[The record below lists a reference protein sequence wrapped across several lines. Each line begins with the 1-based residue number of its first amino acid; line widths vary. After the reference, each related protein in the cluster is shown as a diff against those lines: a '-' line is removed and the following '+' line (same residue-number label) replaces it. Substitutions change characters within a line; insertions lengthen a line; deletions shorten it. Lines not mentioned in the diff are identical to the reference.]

1 MMRDSFFCKIF
12 VKVKKNTV
20 ICNEKHKN
28 NSNHHLTIMK
38 KIFFF
43 VCCIAVAAYS
53 FGQQALGQRPRVKSP
68 VVNSDGTVTFNFYD
82 PTAQQVSVTGDFE
95 EIHWQTL
102 PMEHQENGLWTV
114 TTKQPL
120 NPELYSYSLSV
131 DGQRF
136 IDPANSYVN
145 RDISTL
151 SNIFIV
157 TGSDDDK
164 GHLYQVNDVPHGT
177 LSRVWYDSPTL
188 GQQRRMT
195 VYLPAS
201 YDGKKRF
208 PVMYLLH
215 GHGGDETSWG
225 DLGRTSQIMDN
236 LIAEGK
242 AVPMIVVMPNGNPTC
257 NAAPG
262 WWHEG
267 MYTPDGNAF
276 NQRGAKA
283 SMEESFMDIVNFVDS
298 HYKTIRKRSARAVT
312 GLSMGGGHT
321 FGISRLYPTVFDYYG
336 LQSAAAR
343 FNKGDAK
350 FDEQMSRLFASKPR
364 LFWIAIGKEDFL
376 MQMNTELRHYLDEHQ
391 YPYEYYENDGGHIWR
406 NWRIYLSMFAQKI
419 FKDK

>member
-1 MMRDSFFCKIF
+1 
-12 VKVKKNTV
+12 
-20 ICNEKHKN
+20 
-28 NSNHHLTIMK
+28 MK
-38 KIFFF
+38 KFMFL
-43 VCCIAVAAYS
+43 VCGCLMAMNSVA
-53 FGQQALGQRPRVKSP
+53 QQQLGQRARVQSP
-68 VVNSDGTVTFNFYD
+68 VVNADGTVTFNFYS
-82 PTAQQVSVTGDFE
+82 PSAQRVSVSGDFD
-95 EIHWQTL
+95 EIRNQRLEMTK
-102 PMEHQENGLWTV
+102 QENGVWTV
-114 TTKQPL
+114 TTKAL

-136 IDPANSYVN
+136 VDPANSYVN

-157 TGSDDDK
+157 TKSNDDK
-164 GHLYQVNDVPHGT
+164 GHLYSVNDVPHGT

-195 VYLPAS
+195 VYLPAA
-201 YDGKKRF
+201 YDGKKAF

-215 GHGGDETSWG
+215 GHGGDETAWG
-225 DLGRTSQIMDN
+225 DLGRASQIMDN

-242 AVPMIVVMPNGNPTC
+242 CVPMIVVMPNGNPTC

-283 SMEESFMDIVNFVDS
+283 SMEESFMDIVNYVDS
-298 HYKTIRKRSARAVT
+298 HYKTIKKRSGRAVT

-321 FGISRLYPTVFDYYG
+321 FGISRLYPETFDYYG

-343 FNKGDAK
+343 VRQNDAK
-350 FDEQMSRLFASKPR
+350 FNEQMTRLFSSKPK

-376 MQMNTELRHYLDEHQ
+376 IQQNNGLRQYLDEHK

-406 NWRIYLSMFAQKI
+406 NWRIYLTMFAQK
-419 FKDK
+419 FFRD

>member
-1 MMRDSFFCKIF
+1 
-12 VKVKKNTV
+12 
-20 ICNEKHKN
+20 
-28 NSNHHLTIMK
+28 MK
-38 KIFFF
+38 KFMIY
-43 VCCIAVAAYS
+43 VCCSLMAMSS
-53 FGQQALGQRPRVKSP
+53 FAQQQLGQRPRVQSP
-68 VVNSDGTVTFNFYD
+68 VVNADGTVTFNFYD
-82 PTAQQVSVTGDFE
+82 PSAQRVTVSGDFN
-95 EIHWQTL
+95 EIGNRRLNLTK
-102 PMEHQENGLWTV
+102 QENGVWTG
-114 TTKQPL
+114 TTTAL

-157 TGSDDDK
+157 TKSNDDK
-164 GHLYQVNDVPHGT
+164 GHLYSVNNVPHGT

-195 VYLPAS
+195 VYLPAA
-201 YDGKKRF
+201 YDGKKAF

-215 GHGGDETSWG
+215 GHGGDETAWG
-225 DLGRTSQIMDN
+225 DLGRASQIMDN

-242 AVPMIVVMPNGNPTC
+242 CVPMIVVMPNGNPTC

-283 SMEESFMDIVNFVDS
+283 TMEESFMDIVNYVDS
-298 HYKTIRKRSARAVT
+298 HYKTIKKRSGRAVT

-321 FGISRLYPTVFDYYG
+321 FGISRLYPEVFDYYG

-343 FNKGDAK
+343 MQQNDAK
-350 FDEQMSRLFASKPR
+350 FDEQMARLFASKPK

-376 MQMNTELRHYLDEHQ
+376 MQMNTQLRGYLDEHH

-406 NWRIYLSMFAQKI
+406 NWRIYLTLFAQKI
-419 FKDK
+419 FK

>member
-1 MMRDSFFCKIF
+1 
-12 VKVKKNTV
+12 
-20 ICNEKHKN
+20 
-28 NSNHHLTIMK
+28 MK
-38 KIFFF
+38 KFMFL
-43 VCCIAVAAYS
+43 VCGCLMAMNSVA
-53 FGQQALGQRPRVKSP
+53 QQQLGQRARVQSP
-68 VVNSDGTVTFNFYD
+68 VVNADGTVTFNFYS
-82 PTAQQVSVTGDFE
+82 PSAQRVSVSGDFD
-95 EIHWQTL
+95 EIRNQRLEMTK
-102 PMEHQENGLWTV
+102 QENGVWTV
-114 TTKQPL
+114 TTKAL

-136 IDPANSYVN
+136 VDPANSYVN

-157 TGSDDDK
+157 TKSDDDK
-164 GHLYQVNDVPHGT
+164 GHLYSVNDVPHGT

-195 VYLPAS
+195 VYLPAA
-201 YDGKKRF
+201 YDGKKAF

-215 GHGGDETSWG
+215 GHGGDETAWG
-225 DLGRTSQIMDN
+225 DLGRASQIMDN

-242 AVPMIVVMPNGNPTC
+242 CVPMIVVMPNGNPTC

-283 SMEESFMDIVNFVDS
+283 SMEESFMDIVNYVDS
-298 HYKTIRKRSARAVT
+298 YYKTIKKRSGRAVT

-321 FGISRLYPTVFDYYG
+321 FGISRLYPETFDYYG

-343 FNKGDAK
+343 VQQNDAK
-350 FDEQMSRLFASKPR
+350 FNEQMSRLFSSKPK

-376 MQMNTELRHYLDEHQ
+376 IQQNNGLRQYLDEHK

-406 NWRIYLSMFAQKI
+406 NWRIYLTMFAQKI
-419 FKDK
+419 FRD

>member
-1 MMRDSFFCKIF
+1 
-12 VKVKKNTV
+12 
-20 ICNEKHKN
+20 
-28 NSNHHLTIMK
+28 MK
-38 KIFFF
+38 KFMFL
-43 VCCIAVAAYS
+43 VCGCLMAMNSVA
-53 FGQQALGQRPRVKSP
+53 QQQLGQRARVQSP
-68 VVNSDGTVTFNFYD
+68 VVNADGTVTFNFYS
-82 PTAQQVSVTGDFE
+82 PSAQRVSVSGDFD
-95 EIHWQTL
+95 EIRNQRLEMTK
-102 PMEHQENGLWTV
+102 QENGVWTV
-114 TTKQPL
+114 TTKAL

-136 IDPANSYVN
+136 VDPANSYVN

-157 TGSDDDK
+157 TKSNDDK
-164 GHLYQVNDVPHGT
+164 GHLYSVNDVPHGT

-195 VYLPAS
+195 VYLPAA
-201 YDGKKRF
+201 YDGKKAF

-215 GHGGDETSWG
+215 GHGGDETAWG
-225 DLGRTSQIMDN
+225 DLGRASQIMDN

-242 AVPMIVVMPNGNPTC
+242 CVPMIVVMPNGNPTC

-298 HYKTIRKRSARAVT
+298 HYKTVKQRSGRAVT
-312 GLSMGGGHT
+312 GLSMGGGLT
-321 FGISRLYPTVFDYYG
+321 FGISRLYPETFDYYG

-343 FNKGDAK
+343 VQQNDAK
-350 FDEQMSRLFASKPR
+350 FNEQMSRLFSSKPK

-376 MQMNTELRHYLDEHQ
+376 IQQNNGLRQYLDAHN

-419 FKDK
+419 FRD

>member
-1 MMRDSFFCKIF
+1 MKRFFLILCSTLM
-12 VKVKKNTV
+12 VMNG
-20 ICNEKHKN
+20 
-28 NSNHHLTIMK
+28 
-38 KIFFF
+38 
-43 VCCIAVAAYS
+43 YS
-53 FGQQALGQRPRVKSP
+53 QQALGQRPKVKSP
-68 VVNSDGTVTFNFYD
+68 VVNADGTVTFNFYS
-82 PTAQQVSVTGDFE
+82 PRAQEVSVTGDFE
-95 EIHWQTL
+95 QIHWLTL
-102 PMEHQENGLWTV
+102 PMTKQDNGVWTV
-114 TTKQPL
+114 TTKKL
-120 NPELYSYSLSV
+120 APELYSYSLTV

-157 TGSDDDK
+157 TNSKDDK
-164 GHLYQVNDVPHGT
+164 GHLYQVNNVPHGT

-195 VYLPAS
+195 VYLPAA

-215 GHGGDETSWG
+215 GHGGDETAWG

-276 NQRGAKA
+276 NNRGAKA
-283 SMEESFMDIVNFVDS
+283 TMEESFMDIVNYIDS
-298 HYKTIRKRSARAVT
+298 HYRTIKKRSARAVT

-321 FGISRLYPTVFDYYG
+321 FGISCLYPDVFDYYG

-343 FNKGDAK
+343 FKKDDAQ
-350 FDEQMSRLFASKPR
+350 FDAQMARLFASNPK
-364 LFWIAIGKEDFL
+364 LYWIAIGNEDFL
-376 MQMNTELRHYLDEHQ
+376 LQMNNELRTYLDNHH
-391 YPYEYYENDGGHIWR
+391 YTYEYYENDGGHIWR
-406 NWRIYLSMFAQKI
+406 NWRIYLTMFAQRL
-419 FKDK
+419 FR

>member
-1 MMRDSFFCKIF
+1 MKRVKANDGEYCKSINSVSMAARPSFSGSKCWKRI
-12 VKVKKNTV
+12 
-20 ICNEKHKN
+20 
-28 NSNHHLTIMK
+28 LL
-38 KIFFF
+38 F
-43 VCCIAVAAYS
+43 VCCGLMTMNS

-68 VVNSDGTVTFNFYD
+68 VLNADGTVTFNFFD
-82 PTAQQVSVTGDFE
+82 PTAQRVSVTGDFR
-95 EIHWQTL
+95 EISGQTL
-102 PMEHQENGLWTV
+102 QMLKQENGVWTA
-114 TTKQPL
+114 TTKVL

-131 DGQRF
+131 DGQRI
-136 IDPANSYVN
+136 IDPSNSYVN

-157 TGSDDDK
+157 TKGKGDK
-164 GHLYQVNDVPHGT
+164 GHLYQVNDVPHGA
-177 LSRVWYDSPTL
+177 LLRVWYDSPTL

-195 VYLPAS
+195 VYLPAA

-215 GHGGDETSWG
+215 GHGGDETAWG
-225 DLGRTSQIMDN
+225 DLGRASQIMDN

-242 AVPMIVVMPNGNPTC
+242 CVPMIVVMPNGNPTC

-283 SMEESFMDIVNFVDS
+283 TMEESFMDIVNFIDAN
-298 HYKTIRKRSARAVT
+298 YKTIRKRSARAVT

-321 FGISRLYPTVFDYYG
+321 FGISYLYPEVFDYYG

-343 FNKGDAK
+343 VKKNDAQ
-350 FDEQMSRLFASKPR
+350 FDAQMARLFESKPR
-364 LFWIAIGKEDFL
+364 LYWIAIGKEDFL
-376 MQMNTELRHYLDEHQ
+376 MQMNNELRSYLDGHH

-406 NWRIYLSMFAQKI
+406 NWRIYLAMFAQKI
-419 FKDK
+419 FKD

>member
-1 MMRDSFFCKIF
+1 MMRKQLFLFA
-12 VKVKKNTV
+12 
-20 ICNEKHKN
+20 
-28 NSNHHLTIMK
+28 
-38 KIFFF
+38 
-43 VCCIAVAAYS
+43 CCCLYALSGTA
-53 FGQQALGQRPRVKSP
+53 QQQLGQRPRVKSP
-68 VVNSDGTVTFNFYD
+68 VVNQDATVTFNFYD
-82 PTAQQVSVTGDFE
+82 PSAQRVSVNGDFE
-95 EIHWQTL
+95 EIRNQRLDMTK
-102 PMEHQENGLWTV
+102 QENGVWTV
-114 TTKQPL
+114 TTAPL
-120 NPELYSYSLSV
+120 NPELYSYSFSV

-136 IDPANSYVN
+136 VDPANSYVN

-157 TGSDDDK
+157 SKSADDK
-164 GHLYQVNDVPHGT
+164 GHLYSVNNVPHGT

-195 VYLPAS
+195 VYLPPS

-215 GHGGDETSWG
+215 GHGGDETAWG

-242 AVPMIVVMPNGNPTC
+242 AKPMIVVMPNGNPTC
-257 NAAPG
+257 DAAPG

-276 NQRGAKA
+276 NRRGAKA
-283 SMEESFMDIVNFVDS
+283 NLEESFMDIVNFIDS
-298 HYKTIRKRSARAVT
+298 HYRTIKKRSARAVS

-321 FGISRLYPTVFDYYG
+321 FGIARLYPDVFDYYG
-336 LQSAAAR
+336 LQSAAAQVR
-343 FNKGDAK
+343 LNDEK
-350 FDEQMSRLFASKPR
+350 FDTQMMRLFASKPR

-376 MQMNTELRHYLDEHQ
+376 IRMNNELREYLDAKG

-406 NWRIYLSMFAQKI
+406 NWRIYLTLFAQKL
-419 FKDK
+419 FKDLK

>member
-1 MMRDSFFCKIF
+1 
-12 VKVKKNTV
+12 
-20 ICNEKHKN
+20 
-28 NSNHHLTIMK
+28 MK
-38 KIFFF
+38 RILSLA
-43 VCCIAVAAYS
+43 VCGLLAVGSVA
-53 FGQQALGQRPRVKSP
+53 QQQLGMRPRVQSP
-68 VVNSDGTVTFNFYD
+68 VVNVDGTVTFNFYD
-82 PTAQQVSVTGDFE
+82 PTAQAVSVFGDFK
-95 EIHWQTL
+95 EISGQQLDMTR
-102 PMEHQENGLWTV
+102 QDNGIWSV
-114 TTKQPL
+114 TTSL
-120 NPELYSYSLSV
+120 LAPELYSYSLTV

-157 TGSDDDK
+157 SKTDSDK
-164 GHLYQVNDVPHGT
+164 GHLYTVNNVPHGT

-195 VYLPAS
+195 IYLPPT

-215 GHGGDETSWG
+215 GHGGDETAWS

-242 AVPMIVVMPNGNPTC
+242 CVPMIVVMPNGNPTC

-283 SMEESFMDIVNFVDS
+283 TMEESFMDIVRFVDS

-321 FGISRLYPTVFDYYG
+321 FGISRLYPEEFDYYG
-336 LQSAAAR
+336 LQSAACR
-343 FNKGDAK
+343 MPRDRQQ
-350 FDEQMSRLFASKPR
+350 FDEQMARLFASKPK
-364 LFWIAIGKEDFL
+364 LYWIAIGKDDFL
-376 MQMNTELRHYLDEHQ
+376 MQMNTELRQYLDGKG
-391 YPYEYYENDGGHIWR
+391 YKYEYYENDGGHIWR
-406 NWRIYLSMFAQKI
+406 NWRIYLTMFAQKL
-419 FKDK
+419 FK

>member
-1 MMRDSFFCKIF
+1 
-12 VKVKKNTV
+12 
-20 ICNEKHKN
+20 
-28 NSNHHLTIMK
+28 MK
-38 KIFFF
+38 RILSLA
-43 VCCIAVAAYS
+43 VCGLLAVGSVA
-53 FGQQALGQRPRVKSP
+53 QQQLGMRPRVQSP
-68 VVNSDGTVTFNFYD
+68 VVNADGTVTFNFYD
-82 PTAQQVSVTGDFE
+82 PTAQAVSVFGDFK
-95 EIHWQTL
+95 EISGQQLDMTR
-102 PMEHQENGLWTV
+102 QDNGIWTV
-114 TTKQPL
+114 TTSPL
-120 NPELYSYSLSV
+120 APELYSYSLTV

-157 TGSDDDK
+157 SKTDSDT
-164 GHLYQVNDVPHGT
+164 GHLYTVNNVPHGT

-195 VYLPAS
+195 IYLPPT

-215 GHGGDETSWG
+215 GHGGDETAWS

-242 AVPMIVVMPNGNPTC
+242 CVPMIVVMPNGNPTC

-276 NQRGAKA
+276 NQRGAK
-283 SMEESFMDIVNFVDS
+283 STMEESFMDIVNFVDS
-298 HYKTIRKRSARAVT
+298 HYQTIQKRSARAVT

-321 FGISRLYPTVFDYYG
+321 FGISRLYPQVFDYYG
-336 LQSAAAR
+336 LQSAACR
-343 FNKGDAK
+343 MPKELIPNTPNSKLNDD
-350 FDEQMSRLFASKPR
+350 FDGQMARLFASKPK
-364 LFWIAIGKEDFL
+364 LFWIAIGKDDFL
-376 MQMNTELRHYLDEHQ
+376 MQMNTELRQYLDAHH

-406 NWRIYLSMFAQKI
+406 NWRIYLTLFAQKI
-419 FKDK
+419 FKE

>member
-1 MMRDSFFCKIF
+1 MKRLFVFLGCLAIF
-12 VKVKKNTV
+12 V
-20 ICNEKHKN
+20 
-28 NSNHHLTIMK
+28 S
-38 KIFFF
+38 
-43 VCCIAVAAYS
+43 S
-53 FGQQALGQRPRVKSP
+53 FGQQALGQRPKVKSP
-68 VVNSDGTVTFNFYD
+68 VVNDDCTVTFNFFD
-82 PTAQQVSVTGDFE
+82 PTAEQVSVTGDFE
-95 EIHWQTL
+95 EIHAVTL
-102 PMEHQENGLWTV
+102 PMTKQENGLWTV
-114 TTKQPL
+114 TTKPL

-157 TGSDDDK
+157 TKSDGDK

-177 LSRVWYDSPTL
+177 LSRVWYDSPRL

-195 VYLPAS
+195 VYLPAA

-215 GHGGDETSWG
+215 GHGGDETAWG
-225 DLGRTSQIMDN
+225 DLGRASQIMDN
-236 LIAEGK
+236 MIAEGK
-242 AVPMIVVMPNGNPTC
+242 AVPMIVVMPNGIPTC

-276 NQRGAKA
+276 NERGAKA
-283 SMEESFMDIVNFVDS
+283 TMEESFIDIVNFIDS
-298 HYKTIRKRSARAVT
+298 HYMTIAKRQARAVT

-321 FGISRLYPTVFDYYG
+321 FGISRLYPEMFDYYG

-343 FNKGDAK
+343 VKVNDAA
-350 FDEQMSRLFASKPR
+350 FDNQMSRLFASKPK
-364 LFWIAIGKEDFL
+364 LYWIAIGKEDFL
-376 MQMNTELRHYLDEHQ
+376 MKMNDQLREYLDANGYQ
-391 YPYEYYENDGGHIWR
+391 YEYYENDGGHLWR
-406 NWRIYLSMFAQKI
+406 NWRIYLTLFAQRL
-419 FKDK
+419 FHDL

>member
-1 MMRDSFFCKIF
+1 
-12 VKVKKNTV
+12 
-20 ICNEKHKN
+20 
-28 NSNHHLTIMK
+28 MK
-38 KIFFF
+38 KFMFL
-43 VCCIAVAAYS
+43 VCGCLMAMNSVA
-53 FGQQALGQRPRVKSP
+53 QQQLGQRARVQSP
-68 VVNSDGTVTFNFYD
+68 VVNADGTVTFNFYS
-82 PTAQQVSVTGDFE
+82 PSAQRVSVSGDFD
-95 EIHWQTL
+95 EIRNQRLEMTK
-102 PMEHQENGLWTV
+102 QENGVWTV
-114 TTKQPL
+114 TTKAL

-136 IDPANSYVN
+136 VDPANSYVN

-157 TGSDDDK
+157 TKSNDDK
-164 GHLYQVNDVPHGT
+164 GHLYSVNDVPHGT

-195 VYLPAS
+195 VYLPAA
-201 YDGKKRF
+201 YDGKKAF

-215 GHGGDETSWG
+215 GHGGDETAWG
-225 DLGRTSQIMDN
+225 DLGRASQIMDN

-242 AVPMIVVMPNGNPTC
+242 CVPMIVVMPNGNPTC

-298 HYKTIRKRSARAVT
+298 HYKTVKKRSGRAVT

-321 FGISRLYPTVFDYYG
+321 FGISRLYPETFDYYG

-343 FNKGDAK
+343 VQQNDAK
-350 FDEQMSRLFASKPR
+350 FNEQMSRLFSSKPK

-376 MQMNTELRHYLDEHQ
+376 IQQNNGLRQYLDAHN

-406 NWRIYLSMFAQKI
+406 NWRIYLSMFAQK
-419 FKDK
+419 

>member
-1 MMRDSFFCKIF
+1 
-12 VKVKKNTV
+12 
-20 ICNEKHKN
+20 
-28 NSNHHLTIMK
+28 MK
-38 KIFFF
+38 KFIFL
-43 VCCIAVAAYS
+43 VCGCLMAMNSVA
-53 FGQQALGQRPRVKSP
+53 QQQLGQRARVQSP
-68 VVNSDGTVTFNFYD
+68 VVNADGTVTFNFYS
-82 PTAQQVSVTGDFE
+82 PSAQRVSVSGDFD
-95 EIHWQTL
+95 EIRNQRL
-102 PMEHQENGLWTV
+102 EMAKQENGVWTV
-114 TTKQPL
+114 TTKAL

-136 IDPANSYVN
+136 VDPANSYVN

-157 TGSDDDK
+157 TKSNDDK
-164 GHLYQVNDVPHGT
+164 GHLYSVNDVPHGT

-195 VYLPAS
+195 VYLPAA
-201 YDGKKRF
+201 YDGKKAF

-215 GHGGDETSWG
+215 GHGGDETAWG
-225 DLGRTSQIMDN
+225 DLGRASQIMDN

-242 AVPMIVVMPNGNPTC
+242 CVPMIVVMPNGNPTC

-283 SMEESFMDIVNFVDS
+283 SMEESFMDIVNYVDS
-298 HYKTIRKRSARAVT
+298 HYKTIKKRSGRAVT

-321 FGISRLYPTVFDYYG
+321 FGISRLYPETFDYYG

-343 FNKGDAK
+343 VQQNDAK
-350 FDEQMSRLFASKPR
+350 FNEQMSRLFSSKPK

-376 MQMNTELRHYLDEHQ
+376 IQQNNGLRQYLDAHK

-406 NWRIYLSMFAQKI
+406 NWRIYLTMFAQKI
-419 FKDK
+419 FRD

>member
-1 MMRDSFFCKIF
+1 
-12 VKVKKNTV
+12 
-20 ICNEKHKN
+20 
-28 NSNHHLTIMK
+28 MK
-38 KIFFF
+38 RILSLA
-43 VCCIAVAAYS
+43 VCGLLAVGSVA
-53 FGQQALGQRPRVKSP
+53 QQQLGMRPRVQSP
-68 VVNSDGTVTFNFYD
+68 VVNADGTVTFNFYD
-82 PTAQQVSVTGDFE
+82 PTAQAVSVFGDFK
-95 EIHWQTL
+95 EISGQQLDMTR
-102 PMEHQENGLWTV
+102 QDNGIWTV
-114 TTKQPL
+114 TTSPL
-120 NPELYSYSLSV
+120 APELYSYSLTV

-157 TGSDDDK
+157 SKTDSDK
-164 GHLYQVNDVPHGT
+164 GHLYTVNNVPHGT

-195 VYLPAS
+195 IYLPPT

-215 GHGGDETSWG
+215 GHGGDETAWS

-242 AVPMIVVMPNGNPTC
+242 CVPMIVVMPNGNPTC

-267 MYTPDGNAF
+267 MYTPDGNAC
-276 NQRGAKA
+276 NQRGAK
-283 SMEESFMDIVNFVDS
+283 STMEESFMDIVNFVDS
-298 HYKTIRKRSARAVT
+298 HYQTIQKRSARAVT

-321 FGISRLYPTVFDYYG
+321 FGISRLYPQVFDYYG
-336 LQSAAAR
+336 LQSAACR
-343 FNKGDAK
+343 MPKELIPNTPNSKLNDD
-350 FDEQMSRLFASKPR
+350 FDGQMTRLFASKPK
-364 LFWIAIGKEDFL
+364 LFWIAIGKDDFL
-376 MQMNTELRHYLDEHQ
+376 MQMNNELRQYLDAHH

-406 NWRIYLSMFAQKI
+406 NWRIYLTLFAQKI
-419 FKDK
+419 FKE

>member
-1 MMRDSFFCKIF
+1 M
-12 VKVKKNTV
+12 
-20 ICNEKHKN
+20 
-28 NSNHHLTIMK
+28 
-38 KIFFF
+38 
-43 VCCIAVAAYS
+43 VCCCLMALGSMA
-53 FGQQALGQRPRVKSP
+53 QQQLGQRPRVKSP
-68 VVNSDGTVTFNFYD
+68 VVNADGTVTFNFYD
-82 PTAQQVSVTGDFE
+82 PTAQRVSVNGDFR
-95 EIHWQTL
+95 EIGSQRLEMTK
-102 PMEHQENGLWTV
+102 QDNGVWTV
-114 TTKQPL
+114 TTAPL

-136 IDPANSYVN
+136 VDPSNSYVN

-157 TGSDDDK
+157 SKSSDDK
-164 GHLYQVNDVPHGT
+164 GHLYQVNNVPHGT

-195 VYLPAS
+195 VYLPAA

-215 GHGGDETSWG
+215 GHGGDETAWG
-225 DLGRTSQIMDN
+225 DLGRASQIMDN

-242 AVPMIVVMPNGNPTC
+242 CVPMIVVMPNGNPTC

-283 SMEESFMDIVNFVDS
+283 TMEESFLDIVKYVDS
-298 HYKTIRKRSARAVT
+298 HYQTIAKREGRAVT

-321 FGISRLYPTVFDYYG
+321 FGISRLYPETFDYYG
-336 LQSAAAR
+336 LQSAATRMA
-343 FNKGDAK
+343 FGGSDNQAK
-350 FDEQMSRLFASKPR
+350 FDEQMARLFNSKPK
-364 LFWIAIGKEDFL
+364 LYWIAIGKEDFL
-376 MQMNTELRHYLDEHQ
+376 MQMNSDLRKYLDEKG
-391 YPYEYYENDGGHIWR
+391 YKYEYYENDGGHIWR
-406 NWRIYLSMFAQKI
+406 NWRIYLTMFAQKI
-419 FKDK
+419 FK

>member
-1 MMRDSFFCKIF
+1 MTKRFLFFAMA
-12 VKVKKNTV
+12 
-20 ICNEKHKN
+20 
-28 NSNHHLTIMK
+28 SLLTTSG
-38 KIFFF
+38 F
-43 VCCIAVAAYS
+43 A
-53 FGQQALGQRPRVKSP
+53 QQQLGQRPKVKSP
-68 VVNSDGTVTFNFYD
+68 IVHTDGSVTFNFYD
-82 PTAQQVSVTGDFE
+82 PAAQSVSVNGDFA
-95 EIHWQTL
+95 EISYQELAMTQQTD
-102 PMEHQENGLWTV
+102 GVWTV
-114 TTKQPL
+114 TTPPL
-120 NPELYSYSLSV
+120 APELYSYSLTV

-136 IDPANSYVN
+136 VDPANSYVN

-157 TGSDDDK
+157 TKSNDDK
-164 GHLYQVNDVPHGT
+164 GHLYAVNDVPHGT

-195 VYLPAS
+195 IYLPPT

-215 GHGGDETSWG
+215 GHGGDETAWSE
-225 DLGRTSQIMDN
+225 LGRASQIMDN
-236 LIAEGK
+236 LIAEGRC
-242 AVPMIVVMPNGNPTC
+242 VPMIVVMPNGNPTC

-276 NQRGAKA
+276 RERGAKA

-298 HYKTIRKRSARAVT
+298 HYRTVAKRSARAIT

-321 FGISRLYPTVFDYYG
+321 FGISRLYPYMFDYYG
-336 LQSAAAR
+336 LQSAATR
-343 FNKGDAK
+343 MPKELMPETPNSQLNQD
-350 FDEQMSRLFASKPR
+350 FDQQMKRLFDSQPK
-364 LFWIAIGKEDFL
+364 LYWIAIGKDDFL
-376 MQMNTELRHYLDEHQ
+376 MKMNTDLRQYLDDHH

-419 FKDK
+419 FN

>member
-1 MMRDSFFCKIF
+1 
-12 VKVKKNTV
+12 
-20 ICNEKHKN
+20 
-28 NSNHHLTIMK
+28 MK
-38 KIFFF
+38 KFMFL
-43 VCCIAVAAYS
+43 VCGCLMAMNSVA
-53 FGQQALGQRPRVKSP
+53 QQQLGQRARVQSP
-68 VVNSDGTVTFNFYD
+68 VVNADGTVTFNFYS
-82 PTAQQVSVTGDFE
+82 PSAQRVSVSGDFD
-95 EIHWQTL
+95 EIRNQRLEMTK
-102 PMEHQENGLWTV
+102 QENGVWTV
-114 TTKQPL
+114 TTKAL

-136 IDPANSYVN
+136 VDPANSYVN

-157 TGSDDDK
+157 TKSNDDK
-164 GHLYQVNDVPHGT
+164 GHLYSVNDVPHGT

-195 VYLPAS
+195 VYLPAA
-201 YDGKKRF
+201 YDGKKAF

-215 GHGGDETSWG
+215 GHGGDETAWG
-225 DLGRTSQIMDN
+225 DLGRASQIMDN

-242 AVPMIVVMPNGNPTC
+242 CVPMIVVMPNGNPTC

-298 HYKTIRKRSARAVT
+298 HYKTVKKRSGRAVT

-321 FGISRLYPTVFDYYG
+321 FGISRLYPETFDYYG

-343 FNKGDAK
+343 VQQNDAK
-350 FDEQMSRLFASKPR
+350 FNEQMSRLFSSKPK

-376 MQMNTELRHYLDEHQ
+376 IQQNNGLRQYLDAHN

-419 FKDK
+419 FRN

>member
-1 MMRDSFFCKIF
+1 
-12 VKVKKNTV
+12 
-20 ICNEKHKN
+20 
-28 NSNHHLTIMK
+28 MK
-38 KIFFF
+38 KFMFL
-43 VCCIAVAAYS
+43 VCGCLMAMNSVA
-53 FGQQALGQRPRVKSP
+53 QQQLGQRARVQSP
-68 VVNSDGTVTFNFYD
+68 VVNADGTVTFNFYS
-82 PTAQQVSVTGDFE
+82 PSAQRVSVSGDFD
-95 EIHWQTL
+95 EIRNQRLEMTK
-102 PMEHQENGLWTV
+102 QENGVWTV
-114 TTKQPL
+114 TTKAL

-136 IDPANSYVN
+136 VDPANSYVN

-157 TGSDDDK
+157 TKSDDDK
-164 GHLYQVNDVPHGT
+164 GHLYSVNDVPHGT

-195 VYLPAS
+195 VYLPAA
-201 YDGKKRF
+201 YDGKKAF

-215 GHGGDETSWG
+215 GHGGDETAWG
-225 DLGRTSQIMDN
+225 DLGRASQIMDN

-242 AVPMIVVMPNGNPTC
+242 CVPMIVVMSNGNPTC

-283 SMEESFMDIVNFVDS
+283 SMEESFMDIVNYVDS
-298 HYKTIRKRSARAVT
+298 HYKTIKKRSGRAVT

-321 FGISRLYPTVFDYYG
+321 FGISRLYPETFDYYG

-343 FNKGDAK
+343 VQQNDAK
-350 FDEQMSRLFASKPR
+350 FNEQMTRLFSSKPK

-376 MQMNTELRHYLDEHQ
+376 IQQNNGLRQYLDEHK

-406 NWRIYLSMFAQKI
+406 NWRIYLTMFAQKI
-419 FKDK
+419 FRD

>member
-1 MMRDSFFCKIF
+1 
-12 VKVKKNTV
+12 
-20 ICNEKHKN
+20 
-28 NSNHHLTIMK
+28 MK
-38 KIFFF
+38 KFMFL
-43 VCCIAVAAYS
+43 VCGCLMAMNSVA
-53 FGQQALGQRPRVKSP
+53 QQQLGQRARVQSP
-68 VVNSDGTVTFNFYD
+68 VVNADGTVTFNFYS
-82 PTAQQVSVTGDFE
+82 PSAQRVSVSGDFD
-95 EIHWQTL
+95 EIRNQRLEMTK
-102 PMEHQENGLWTV
+102 QENGVWTV
-114 TTKQPL
+114 TTKAL

-136 IDPANSYVN
+136 VDPANSYVN

-157 TGSDDDK
+157 TKSNDDK
-164 GHLYQVNDVPHGT
+164 GHLYSVNDVPHGM

-195 VYLPAS
+195 VYLPAA
-201 YDGKKRF
+201 YDGKKAF

-215 GHGGDETSWG
+215 GHGGDETAWG
-225 DLGRTSQIMDN
+225 DLGRASQIMDN

-242 AVPMIVVMPNGNPTC
+242 CVPMIVVMPNGNPTC

-298 HYKTIRKRSARAVT
+298 HYKTVKKRSGRAVT

-321 FGISRLYPTVFDYYG
+321 FGISRLYPETFDYYG

-343 FNKGDAK
+343 VQQNDAK
-350 FDEQMSRLFASKPR
+350 FNEQMSRLFSSKPK

-376 MQMNTELRHYLDEHQ
+376 IQQNNGLRQYLDAHN

-419 FKDK
+419 FRD

>member
-1 MMRDSFFCKIF
+1 
-12 VKVKKNTV
+12 
-20 ICNEKHKN
+20 
-28 NSNHHLTIMK
+28 MK
-38 KIFFF
+38 KRLLIL
-43 VCCIAVAAYS
+43 VSACIIAVSS

-68 VVNSDGTVTFNFYD
+68 VVNADGTVTFNIFC
-82 PTAQQVSVTGDFE
+82 PNAQQVSVSGDFD
-95 EIHWQTL
+95 EIRNKRL
-102 PMEHQENGLWTV
+102 PMTRQDNGVWTV
-114 TTKQPL
+114 TTDPL
-120 NPELYSYSLSV
+120 QPELYSYSISI

-157 TGSDDDK
+157 SKAADDK
-164 GHLYQVNDVPHGT
+164 GHLYAVNDVPHGT

-195 VYLPAS
+195 VYLPAA
-201 YDGKKRF
+201 YDGKQSF

-215 GHGGDETSWG
+215 GHGGDETAWG
-225 DLGRTSQIMDN
+225 DLGRASQIMDN

-242 AVPMIVVMPNGNPTC
+242 CVPMIVVMPNGNPTC

-276 NQRGAKA
+276 RDRGAKA
-283 SMEESFMDIVNFVDS
+283 SMEESFMDIVNYIDT
-298 HYKTIRKRSARAVT
+298 HYKTIKKRSGRAVT

-321 FGISRLYPTVFDYYG
+321 FGISRLYPEEFDYYG

-343 FNKGDAK
+343 MQRNDPK
-350 FDEQMSRLFASKPR
+350 FEEQMARLFGSKPK
-364 LFWIAIGKEDFL
+364 LYWIAIGKDDFL
-376 MQMNTELRHYLDEHQ
+376 MQTNTQLRQYLDGKG

-406 NWRIYLSMFAQKI
+406 NWRIYLTLFAQKI
-419 FKDK
+419 FKE

>member
-1 MMRDSFFCKIF
+1 
-12 VKVKKNTV
+12 
-20 ICNEKHKN
+20 
-28 NSNHHLTIMK
+28 MK
-38 KIFFF
+38 KFMFL
-43 VCCIAVAAYS
+43 VCGCLMAMNSVA
-53 FGQQALGQRPRVKSP
+53 QQQLGQRARVQSP
-68 VVNSDGTVTFNFYD
+68 VVNADGTVTFNFYS
-82 PTAQQVSVTGDFE
+82 PSAQRVSVSGDFD
-95 EIHWQTL
+95 EIRNQRLEMTK
-102 PMEHQENGLWTV
+102 QENGVWTV
-114 TTKQPL
+114 TTKAL

-136 IDPANSYVN
+136 VDPANSYVN

-157 TGSDDDK
+157 TKSNDDK
-164 GHLYQVNDVPHGT
+164 GHLYSVNDVPHGT

-195 VYLPAS
+195 VYLPAA
-201 YDGKKRF
+201 YDGKKAF
-208 PVMYLLH
+208 PVKYLLH
-215 GHGGDETSWG
+215 GHGGDETAWG
-225 DLGRTSQIMDN
+225 DLGRASQIMDN

-242 AVPMIVVMPNGNPTC
+242 CVPMIVVMPNGNPTC

-298 HYKTIRKRSARAVT
+298 HYKTVKKRSGRAVT

-321 FGISRLYPTVFDYYG
+321 FGISRLYPETFDYYG

-343 FNKGDAK
+343 VQQNDAK
-350 FDEQMSRLFASKPR
+350 FNEQMSRLFSSKPK

-376 MQMNTELRHYLDEHQ
+376 IQQNNGLRQYLDAHN

-419 FKDK
+419 FRD

>member
-1 MMRDSFFCKIF
+1 
-12 VKVKKNTV
+12 
-20 ICNEKHKN
+20 
-28 NSNHHLTIMK
+28 MK
-38 KIFFF
+38 KFMFL
-43 VCCIAVAAYS
+43 VCGCLMAMNSVA
-53 FGQQALGQRPRVKSP
+53 QQQLGQRARVQSP
-68 VVNSDGTVTFNFYD
+68 VVNADGTVTFNFYS
-82 PTAQQVSVTGDFE
+82 PSAQRVSVSGDFD
-95 EIHWQTL
+95 EIRNQRLEMTK
-102 PMEHQENGLWTV
+102 QENGVWTV
-114 TTKQPL
+114 TTKAL

-136 IDPANSYVN
+136 VDPANSYVN

-157 TGSDDDK
+157 TKSNDDK
-164 GHLYQVNDVPHGT
+164 GHLYSVNDVPHGT

-195 VYLPAS
+195 VYLPAA
-201 YDGKKRF
+201 YDGKKAF

-215 GHGGDETSWG
+215 GHGGDETAWG
-225 DLGRTSQIMDN
+225 DLGRASQIMDN

-242 AVPMIVVMPNGNPTC
+242 CVPMIVVMSNGNPTC

-283 SMEESFMDIVNFVDS
+283 SMEESFMDIVNYVDS
-298 HYKTIRKRSARAVT
+298 HYKTIKKRSGRAVT

-321 FGISRLYPTVFDYYG
+321 FGISRLYPETFDYYG

-343 FNKGDAK
+343 VQQNDAK
-350 FDEQMSRLFASKPR
+350 FNEQMTRLFSSKPK

-376 MQMNTELRHYLDEHQ
+376 IQQNNGLRQYLDEHK

-406 NWRIYLSMFAQKI
+406 NWRIYLTMFAQKI
-419 FKDK
+419 FRD

>member
-1 MMRDSFFCKIF
+1 MQHRRFILKIDYF
-12 VKVKKNTV
+12 SLM
-20 ICNEKHKN
+20 HRGALMLGFLL
-28 NSNHHLTIMK
+28 LT
-38 KIFFF
+38 
-43 VCCIAVAAYS
+43 ANGYA
-53 FGQQALGQRPRVKSP
+53 QQALGQRPRVKSP
-68 VVNSDGTVTFNFYD
+68 VVNADGSVTFNFFD
-82 PTAQQVSVTGDFE
+82 PTAQQVSIVGDFAVT
-95 EIHWQTL
+95 HGVNLTMTRQD
-102 PMEHQENGLWTV
+102 NGLWTA
-114 TTKQPL
+114 TTDAL
-120 NPELYSYSLSV
+120 TPELYSYSLMV

-157 TGSDDDK
+157 TKATDDN

-177 LSRVWYDSPTL
+177 LARVWYDSPTL

-195 VYLPAS
+195 VYLPAA

-215 GHGGDETSWG
+215 GHGGDETAWG

-236 LIAEGK
+236 LIAEGR

-276 NQRGAKA
+276 NERGAKA
-283 SMEESFMDIVNFVDS
+283 SMEESFMDIVNYIDS

-321 FGISRLYPTVFDYYG
+321 FGISRLYPETFDYYG
-336 LQSAAAR
+336 LQSAAVR
-343 FNKGDAK
+343 MPKDTEL
-350 FDEQMSRLFASKPR
+350 FDRQMARLFASKPR
-364 LFWIAIGKEDFL
+364 LYWIAIGKDDFL
-376 MQMNTELRHYLDEHQ
+376 MQMNKNLRAYLDAHS

-406 NWRIYLSMFAQKI
+406 NWRIYLTMFAQKI
-419 FKDK
+419 FRE

>member
-1 MMRDSFFCKIF
+1 MKR
-12 VKVKKNTV
+12 
-20 ICNEKHKN
+20 
-28 NSNHHLTIMK
+28 LTI
-38 KIFFF
+38 IIA
-43 VCCIAVAAYS
+43 CCILSMNS
-53 FGQQALGQRPRVKSP
+53 FAQQQLGQRPRVTSP
-68 VVNSDGTVTFNFYD
+68 VINQDGTVTFNFYD
-82 PTAQQVSVTGDFE
+82 PSAQRVSINGDFE
-95 EIHWQTL
+95 EIRNQRLNMTK
-102 PMEHQENGLWTV
+102 QDNGVWTV
-114 TTKQPL
+114 TTSVL
-120 NPELYSYSLSV
+120 NPELYSYSINV

-145 RDISTL
+145 RDIATL

-157 TGSDDDK
+157 TKSTDDK
-164 GHLYQVNDVPHGT
+164 GHLYAVNNVPHGT

-215 GHGGDETSWG
+215 GHGGDETAWG
-225 DLGRTSQIMDN
+225 DLGRASQIMDN

-242 AVPMIVVMPNGNPTC
+242 CVPMIVVMPNGNPTC

-283 SMEESFMDIVNFVDS
+283 SMEESFMDIVNFMDS
-298 HYKTIRKRSARAVT
+298 HYMTIAKRSGRAVT

-321 FGISRLYPTVFDYYG
+321 FGISRLYPDSFDYYG

-343 FNKGDAK
+343 VQRNNAK
-350 FDEQMSRLFASKPR
+350 FEEQMARLFASKPK
-364 LFWIAIGKEDFL
+364 LYWIAIGKDDFL
-376 MQMNTELRHYLDEHQ
+376 MQQNTDLRQYLDGKG
-391 YPYEYYENDGGHIWR
+391 YKYEYYENDGGHIWR
-406 NWRIYLSMFAQKI
+406 NWRIYLTMFAQKI
-419 FKDK
+419 FKD

>member
-1 MMRDSFFCKIF
+1 
-12 VKVKKNTV
+12 
-20 ICNEKHKN
+20 
-28 NSNHHLTIMK
+28 MK
-38 KIFFF
+38 KFMFL
-43 VCCIAVAAYS
+43 VCGCLMVMNSVA
-53 FGQQALGQRPRVKSP
+53 QQQLGQRPRVQSP
-68 VVNSDGTVTFNFYD
+68 VVNADGTVTFNFYD
-82 PTAQQVSVTGDFE
+82 PSAQRVSVSGDFD
-95 EIHWQTL
+95 EIRSQRLNMTK
-102 PMEHQENGLWTV
+102 QENGVWTV
-114 TTKQPL
+114 TTKVL
-120 NPELYSYSLSV
+120 NPELYSYSISV

-157 TGSDDDK
+157 TKSNDDK
-164 GHLYQVNDVPHGT
+164 GHLYAVNDVPHGT

-195 VYLPAS
+195 VYLPAA
-201 YDGKKRF
+201 YDGKKAF

-215 GHGGDETSWG
+215 GHGGDETAWG
-225 DLGRTSQIMDN
+225 DLGRASQIMDN

-242 AVPMIVVMPNGNPTC
+242 CVPMIVVMPNGNPTC

-283 SMEESFMDIVNFVDS
+283 TMEESFMDIVNYVDS
-298 HYKTIRKRSARAVT
+298 HYKTIKKRSGRAVT

-321 FGISRLYPTVFDYYG
+321 FGISRLYPETFDYYG

-343 FNKGDAK
+343 VQQNDAK
-350 FDEQMSRLFASKPR
+350 FNEQMTRLFSSKPK

-376 MQMNTELRHYLDEHQ
+376 IQQNNGLRQYLDEHR

-406 NWRIYLSMFAQKI
+406 NWRIYLTMFAQKI
-419 FKDK
+419 FRN

>member
-1 MMRDSFFCKIF
+1 MTLSSM
-12 VKVKKNTV
+12 
-20 ICNEKHKN
+20 
-28 NSNHHLTIMK
+28 
-38 KIFFF
+38 
-43 VCCIAVAAYS
+43 A
-53 FGQQALGQRPRVKSP
+53 QQQLGQRPRVKSP
-68 VVNSDGTVTFNFYD
+68 IVNADGTVTFNFYD
-82 PTAQQVSVTGDFE
+82 PTAQRVSVNGDFK
-95 EIHWQTL
+95 EIGSQRL
-102 PMEHQENGLWTV
+102 DMKKQDNGVWTV
-114 TTKQPL
+114 TTAPL

-136 IDPANSYVN
+136 VDPANSYVN

-157 TGSDDDK
+157 SKSTNDK
-164 GHLYQVNDVPHGT
+164 GHLYQVNNVPHGT

-195 VYLPAS
+195 VYMPAA

-215 GHGGDETSWG
+215 GHGGDETAWG
-225 DLGRTSQIMDN
+225 DLGRASQIMDN

-242 AVPMIVVMPNGNPTC
+242 CVPMIVVMPNGNPTC

-283 SMEESFMDIVNFVDS
+283 TMEESFMDIVKFVDS
-298 HYKTIRKRSARAVT
+298 HYQTIAKRSGRAVT

-321 FGISRLYPTVFDYYG
+321 FGISRLYPETFDYYG
-336 LQSAAAR
+336 LQSAATRMA
-343 FNKGDAK
+343 FGGSDSQAK
-350 FDEQMSRLFASKPR
+350 FDEQMARLFNSKPK
-364 LFWIAIGKEDFL
+364 LYWIAIGKEDFL
-376 MQMNTELRHYLDEHQ
+376 MQMNKDLRKYLDEKG

-406 NWRIYLSMFAQKI
+406 NWRIYLTMFAQKI
-419 FKDK
+419 FK

>member
-1 MMRDSFFCKIF
+1 
-12 VKVKKNTV
+12 
-20 ICNEKHKN
+20 
-28 NSNHHLTIMK
+28 MK
-38 KIFFF
+38 RILSLA
-43 VCCIAVAAYS
+43 VCSLLAVGSVA
-53 FGQQALGQRPRVKSP
+53 QQQLGMRPRVQSP
-68 VVNSDGTVTFNFYD
+68 VVNADGTVTFNFYD
-82 PTAQQVSVTGDFE
+82 PTAQAVSVFGDFK
-95 EIHWQTL
+95 EISGQQLDMTR
-102 PMEHQENGLWTV
+102 QDNGIWTV
-114 TTKQPL
+114 TTSPL
-120 NPELYSYSLSV
+120 APELYSYSLTV

-157 TGSDDDK
+157 SKTDSDK
-164 GHLYQVNDVPHGT
+164 GHLYTVNNVPHGT

-195 VYLPAS
+195 IYLPPT

-215 GHGGDETSWG
+215 GHGGDETAWS

-242 AVPMIVVMPNGNPTC
+242 CVPMIVVMPNGNPTC

-276 NQRGAKA
+276 NQRGAK
-283 SMEESFMDIVNFVDS
+283 STMEESFMDIVNFVDS
-298 HYKTIRKRSARAVT
+298 HYQTIQKRSARAVT

-321 FGISRLYPTVFDYYG
+321 FGISRLYPQVFDYYG
-336 LQSAAAR
+336 LQSAACR
-343 FNKGDAK
+343 MPKELIPNTPNSKLNDD
-350 FDEQMSRLFASKPR
+350 FDGQMARLFASKPK
-364 LFWIAIGKEDFL
+364 LFWIAIGKDDFL
-376 MQMNTELRHYLDEHQ
+376 MQMNTELRQYLDAHH

-406 NWRIYLSMFAQKI
+406 NWRIYLTLFAQKI
-419 FKDK
+419 FKE

>member
-1 MMRDSFFCKIF
+1 
-12 VKVKKNTV
+12 
-20 ICNEKHKN
+20 
-28 NSNHHLTIMK
+28 MK
-38 KIFFF
+38 KFMFL
-43 VCCIAVAAYS
+43 VCGCLMAMNSVA
-53 FGQQALGQRPRVKSP
+53 QQQLGQRARVQSP
-68 VVNSDGTVTFNFYD
+68 VVNADGTVTFNFYS
-82 PTAQQVSVTGDFE
+82 PSAQRVSVSGDFD
-95 EIHWQTL
+95 EIRNQRLEMTK
-102 PMEHQENGLWTV
+102 QENGVWTV
-114 TTKQPL
+114 TTKAL

-136 IDPANSYVN
+136 VDPANSYVN

-157 TGSDDDK
+157 TKSDDDK
-164 GHLYQVNDVPHGT
+164 GHLYSVNDVPHGT

-195 VYLPAS
+195 VYLPAA
-201 YDGKKRF
+201 YGGKKDF

-215 GHGGDETSWG
+215 GHGGDETAWG
-225 DLGRTSQIMDN
+225 DLGRASQIMDN

-242 AVPMIVVMPNGNPTC
+242 CVPMIVVMPNGNPTC

-283 SMEESFMDIVNFVDS
+283 SMEESFMDIVNYVDS
-298 HYKTIRKRSARAVT
+298 HYKTIKKRSGRAVT

-321 FGISRLYPTVFDYYG
+321 FGISRLYPKTFDYYG

-343 FNKGDAK
+343 VQQNDAK
-350 FDEQMSRLFASKPR
+350 FNEQMTRLFSSKPK

-376 MQMNTELRHYLDEHQ
+376 IQQNNGLRQYLDEHK

-406 NWRIYLSMFAQKI
+406 NWRIYLTMFAQKI
-419 FKDK
+419 FRD